1 MKENN
6 LIFSLKGSETDTA
19 RIHDL
24 RRLKVP
30 GTGPLETPAI
40 LRKILYIKVVTKGF
54 S

>member
-6 LIFSLKGSETDTA
+6 LLFSLKGSETDTA

-24 RRLKVP
+24 RRVKVP
-30 GTGPLETPAI
+30 AHFETPTI